1 MAARQPPDSPGHTPA
16 PADVDVAERELLL
29 HGHRIAYLEAGQPGA
44 PVAVLLHG
52 IGSSSSTWERVLPVL
67 GRSLHVVAP
76 DLMGHGRS
84 AKPRGDYSLGAF
96 ASNLRDLLL
105 ALGLDRATVV
115 GHSLGGGIAMQFAY
129 QYPERCQRLV
139 LVSSGGLGR
148 DVSLALRAATLP
160 GTGLVLSVL
169 GSPRSRGVGRVA
181 NRVLRRVTGVSTAE
195 VSEVA
200 KVLGGF
206 GDAEARTAFI
216 STARSVI
223 DLTGQRVDASDR
235 FYLTADVP
243 VLVVV
248 GARDA
253 MIPAPHSIQAHG
265 AMPGSRLEVFD
276 QAGHF
281 PHCDEPRRFARLVA
295 EFIAGTKAA
304 ELDSEALRRRL
315 RRDPASSDPPRTTPV
330 TG

>member
-1 MAARQPPDSPGHTPA
+1 MGARQPQQPDSLPSPA
-16 PADVDVAERELLL
+16 PADVHVAEREIVL
-29 HGHRIAYLEAGQPGA
+29 HGHRIAYLEAGERGG

-52 IGSSSSTWERVLPVL
+52 IGSSSSTWEHVLPVL
-67 GRSLHVVAP
+67 GRSTHVIAP

-96 ASNLRDLLL
+96 ASALRDLLL

-160 GTGLVLSVL
+160 GTALVLSML
-169 GSPRSRGVGRVA
+169 GSERSRGVGRLA
-181 NRVLRRVTGVSTAE
+181 NRVLRRVAGTSTAE
-195 VSEVA
+195 LAEVA
-200 KVLGGF
+200 KVLAGF
-206 GDAEARTAFI
+206 RDAEARTAFI
-216 STARSVI
+216 STARSVM
-223 DLTGQRVDASDR
+223 DLTGQRINASDR

-243 VLVVV
+243 VLVIV
-248 GARDA
+248 GARDV

-265 AMPGSRLEVFD
+265 VMPGSRLEVFEH
-276 QAGHF
+276 AGHF

-295 EFIAGTKAA
+295 TFIAETKPAT
-304 ELDSEALRRRL
+304 LDSEALRRRL
-315 RRDPASSDPPRTTPV
+315 RRDPASSDPPAPPS
-330 TG
+330 